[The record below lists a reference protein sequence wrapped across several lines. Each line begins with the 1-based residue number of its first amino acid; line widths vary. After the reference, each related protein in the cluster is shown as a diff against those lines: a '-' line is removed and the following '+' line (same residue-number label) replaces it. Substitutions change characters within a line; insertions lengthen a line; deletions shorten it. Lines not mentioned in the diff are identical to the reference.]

1 MHGLPCSSLQYC
13 FGAPADVSPEPAP
26 HLGSEPSRIQPNAST
41 SPVILTQPQAADLT
55 EPQHQP
61 AVSSQHTKTNGT
73 RAKEPAPILH
83 SSPISEGFPEEETP
97 QEESPVQN
105 TKYTHIPRPSIIRSP
120 QDNRSSSQLCLE
132 FPVRI
137 SEGPLILVSSHNKT
151 LLLPSSSPHL
161 FPAGKKRILRSG
173 PVRVANKIVASCADH
188 HGRARLHGWRL
199 R

>member
-73 RAKEPAPILH
+73 QAKEPAPVLH

-120 QDNRSSSQLCLE
+120 Q
-132 FPVRI
+132 
-137 SEGPLILVSSHNKT
+137 
-151 LLLPSSSPHL
+151 
-161 FPAGKKRILRSG
+161 
-173 PVRVANKIVASCADH
+173 VRVWHAKVNNTAVFLVTETECFTPPHIS
-188 HGRARLHGWRL
+188 GFILF
-199 R
+199 